1 MPDFNFKLTNDMKYI
16 KLFLILLT
24 VSLVFSCQQTQVY
37 EGTATIGFDYDTV
50 SFSFPNSESSVN
62 TVPITF
68 TGSSN
73 LWPIH
78 ATIEVVADYD
88 GDGFEAVE
96 DVDYRITSKDVF
108 FGEPSDYADSVAANP
123 GYATSIT
130 KNVEFTYPNSSKE
143 EHDEIRVKLRIASY
157 SHSDEIQTSQQ
168 EVVVKTSI
176 PDMDRLTG
184 IYDAVGEL
192 YTMQLTEVGKDDYGK
207 TVYDTTFVASG
218 ESASFPVRVAT
229 STTGEALVVRGLFCE
244 DYDPVNDVNHG
255 DMLSGNFVTQFTVNM
270 ESEESKTLSVTLGTA
285 NSSLNM
291 ANFYIYSPHVVTGQD
306 NGVTFLPGPLTVNYD
321 STYST
326 LSFDLGTDNYFTIWL
341 YSNTTTKVR
350 PYSNGSF
357 IKNLRFEK
365 RAE

>member
-1 MPDFNFKLTNDMKYI
+1 MKYI

-37 EGTATIGFDYDTV
+37 EGTATLGFDYDTV
-50 SFSFPNSESSVN
+50 SFSFPNSENGVN
-62 TVPITF
+62 SVPITF

-88 GDGFEAVE
+88 GDGFAAVE
-96 DVDYRITSKDVF
+96 DEDYRITSKDVF
-108 FGEPSDYADSVAANP
+108 FGEPDDYADSVAVDP
-123 GYATSIT
+123 DYMTSIT
-130 KNVEFTYPNSSKE
+130 KTVEFTYPDSSRLKHE
-143 EHDEIRVKLRIASY
+143 EIRVKLRIATW
-157 SHSDEIQTSQQ
+157 SHSDEIQPSQQ

-176 PDMDRLTG
+176 PDIDRLIG

-192 YTMQLTEVGKDDYGK
+192 YTMQLTEVGEDEQDEPI
-207 TVYDTTFVASG
+207 YDTTFVASG
-218 ESASFPVRVAT
+218 ESASFPVRVDVST
-229 STTGEALVVRGLFCE
+229 SGDALVVRGLFCE

-255 DMLSGNFVTQFTVNM
+255 DMLAGNFVTQFTISM
-270 ESEESKTLSVTLGTA
+270 ESVETKTFLMNLGTA

-291 ANFYIYSPHVVTGQD
+291 ANYYIYSPEVVMAQEG
-306 NGVTFLPGPLTVNYD
+306 GVLFQSEPLTVNYD
-321 STYST
+321 STYSS
-326 LSFDLGTDNYFTIWL
+326 LSFDLGTDSYFTIWL
-341 YSNTTTKVR
+341 YSNATTKVR

-357 IKNLRFEK
+357 LKDMRFEK